1 MDFPPQSQ
9 ASFQRIPSGYSLRW
23 TWKWRLGLQCFVRR
37 NNMFLVLAGSA
48 AEVQTRLHQSFPVQS
63 ARAGAKEMG
72 EEGAGG
78 FSRPTVRCCSQAEE
92 AEESPQCQA
101 YPSQWYCAS
110 SHPHLAHQLY
120 CQLSHC
126 SCSGCLP
133 RPVTHTDTEQRARG
147 IVSNHNVLFFKAYTD
162 IFFRNEA
169 ADNGNILLNYTI
181 YSHLCFP

>member
-1 MDFPPQSQ
+1 
-9 ASFQRIPSGYSLRW
+9 
-23 TWKWRLGLQCFVRR
+23 
-37 NNMFLVLAGSA
+37 MFLVLAGSA

-92 AEESPQCQA
+92 AEESPQCPA
-101 YPSQWYCAS
+101 CPCQWYCAS
-110 SHPHLAHQLY
+110 SHPHLSHQLY

-162 IFFRNEA
+162 IFKTKPLIMVIFCSIIQYIHNYVFRQSRPLQTNST
-169 ADNGNILLNYTI
+169 LLLRTGIN
-181 YSHLCFP
+181 L